1 MKAGPSNIKKEL
13 HNTGS
18 GKKKK
23 KGIKDKGLRG
33 SALLCFG

>member
-23 KGIKDKGLRG
+23 GIKDKGLRG